1 MKRGRNRYAR
11 ILLLSS
17 AIYEAGVIIPEYRG
31 AMTPKG
37 GCPGPQPSAPDP
49 PATWLP
55 SFA

>member
-1 MKRGRNRYAR
+1 MKRGRCAR

-17 AIYEAGVIIPEYRG
+17 AIYEAGVIILEYRG